1 MEPSTS
7 EATEIQPDPPATPLI
22 ELDNLQVCFGRKPIL
37 KGLTASLR
45 GRSIG
50 LLGPNGAGKTTLLH
64 TLLGFHPAAAGH
76 ARLLG
81 FDIRSQWKQI
91 RENTDYMPE
100 NDAFVAGMSAVRLTA
115 MLGELAGLRPH
126 AALERA
132 HEALTWAGL
141 GEARYRP
148 IGTYSLG
155 MRQMTKLAQAVVAGP
170 RVLILDEPT
179 NGMDPPVR
187 ARMIALIREV
197 RDSGATRIILSSHL
211 LKDVEECCDE
221 ALILKDGEVAS
232 TCDLEG
238 ERRTNRKFLEIEIVG
253 DSLPLQEMARERGCE
268 CAVAAGGRMKMILP
282 EGVEV
287 ADLYAVAAAHDI
299 QIRRLSAKRDS
310 LQEIFLKAMEGSN
323 GRLSA

>member
-1 MEPSTS
+1 MTDTPGRETS
-7 EATEIQPDPPATPLI
+7 EQATPLL
-22 ELDNLQVCFGRKPIL
+22 ELENLQVCFGRTRIL
-37 KGLTASLR
+37 KGLTAAMH

-64 TLLGFHPAAAGH
+64 TLLGFHRAEAGR

-81 FDIRSQWKQI
+81 FDTRTETMRI
-91 RENTDYMPE
+91 RECTGYMPE
-100 NDAFVAGMSAVRLTA
+100 NDAFVSGMSAVRLTA
-115 MLGELAGLRPH
+115 MLGELAGLRPR

-155 MRQMTKLAQAVVAGP
+155 MRQMAKLAQAVVAGP
-170 RVLILDEPT
+170 QLLVLDEPT

-187 ARMIALIREV
+187 ARMITLIKEV

-232 TCDLEG
+232 TCDLAAD
-238 ERRTNRKFLEIEIVG
+238 RRTNRKFLELEILG
-253 DSLPLQEMARERGCE
+253 DSGPLEALALERGCE
-268 CAVAAGGRMKMILP
+268 CALSPGGRVKMILP
-282 EGVEV
+282 DGVEI

-299 QIRRLSAKRDS
+299 QIRRLSSKRDS